1 MSPLPKKHLSFIYK
15 CCKSLYYVCF
25 QKCLR
30 LDLEAPVWV
39 CKQRVLVTLT
49 QSLTDVL
56 NYGLYLPAFNGRA
69 GKFLD
74 EERLLR
80 EYPLPTVTPVPYLEV
95 HIHADVELSLNT
107 LLPHVACVTIIY
119 LLIHLCDFSSVTRG
133 VFTLRAM

>member
-1 MSPLPKKHLSFIYK
+1 M
-15 CCKSLYYVCF
+15 CF

-95 HIHADVELSLNT
+95 HINILLHPTMLYSLH
-107 LLPHVACVTIIY
+107 LL
-119 LLIHLCDFSSVTRG
+119 FN
-133 VFTLRAM
+133 

>member
-1 MSPLPKKHLSFIYK
+1 MGLKAMYHM
-15 CCKSLYYVCF
+15 CVCSL

-80 EYPLPTVTPVPYLEV
+80 EYPLPTITPVPYLEV
-95 HIHADVELSLNT
+95 
-107 LLPHVACVTIIY
+107 
-119 LLIHLCDFSSVTRG
+119 
-133 VFTLRAM
+133 